1 MQGMARSGNAW
12 QNEHKS
18 LSALMLSIVVLDSR
32 LEKMYK
38 IRTHFIKE
46 NYSYEKKRVDHT

>member
-1 MQGMARSGNAW
+1 MARSGNAW